1 MSCRAK
7 VGWDVDAER
16 VSGGRGGVARRLPVN
31 LHGMQTGA
39 FVLAAAFAEDPL
51 MTYLWPRPAMR
62 QQALPTFWDSRI
74 ASRTETGMVDSA
86 CDENGNIVSVALW
99 EPAGIV
105 SSIAKPF
112 SLFHTL
118 KGSLPRALAAARQ
131 MEDARPAA
139 PHLYLAAV
147 GTHPDAQR
155 RGFASSLLEQ
165 RLATSAE
172 PCFVVSNTR
181 ASLSFYQRFGFVQQD
196 ELPIDHGPVVYPML
210 LSR

>member
-1 MSCRAK
+1 
-7 VGWDVDAER
+7 
-16 VSGGRGGVARRLPVN
+16 
-31 LHGMQTGA
+31 MQTGA

-51 MTYLWPRPAMR
+51 MTYLWPRPAIR
-62 QQALPTFWDSRI
+62 QQALPSFWDSRI
-74 ASRTETGMVDSA
+74 ASRAETGMVDSA

-112 SLFHTL
+112 SLFRTL
-118 KGSLPRALAAARQ
+118 KGSLPRALAASRQ
-131 MEDARPAA
+131 MEDIRPAT

-181 ASLSFYQRFGFVQQD
+181 TGLSFYQRFGFVQQG